1 MGADDHGPA
10 PLPVRTT
17 RHLRPGRHSSPHQL
31 SLPSTAPALVL
42 AVPGSASQESEELA
56 AEIADSAG
64 SSCPGA
70 TITAGYLAGDE
81 NRLTD
86 ILDGLPNGEGSRLPA
101 VVVPLLT
108 SPHPEMDA
116 ALAAA
121 VAASA
126 RPTLV
131 AGHLGPHPFLAE
143 AVHARLSEAG
153 LARAGRSGRISIV
166 TAADGVVVGGIGEPE
181 EALQAAGVVSVLL
194 ASRLTIPAVPAL
206 LNDRFGLRDAAERL
220 QAAHVTRVALA
231 PCVIGPEVPP
241 AAMAAIS
248 AETGLECS
256 PTLGGYPTIG
266 QLVAIRY
273 GAALEDPKLA
283 DVSG

>member
-1 MGADDHGPA
+1 MGAEEYGGS

-17 RHLRPGRHSSPHQL
+17 RYLRPGRHSSPHQL
-31 SLPSTAPALVL
+31 SLPPEAPALVL
-42 AVPGSASQESEELA
+42 AIPGAASAESDQIA
-56 AEIADSAG
+56 AEIAASAG
-64 SSCPGA
+64 NSCPRA
-70 TITAGYLAGDE
+70 TITFGYLEGKE
-81 NRLTD
+81 NLLSELLSGLRSQ
-86 ILDGLPNGEGSRLPA
+86 DGRPPA

-108 SPHPEMDA
+108 CPYPEVDEQI
-116 ALAAA
+116 AAA
-121 VAASA
+121 VAAA
-126 RPTLV
+126 KVPILV
-131 AGHLGPHPFLAE
+131 AEHLGVHPFLAE

-153 LARAGRSGRISIV
+153 LARAGRAGRISVV

-181 EALQAAGVVSVLL
+181 EALAAAGVVAVLL

-206 LNDRFGLRDAAERL
+206 LNDRFGLRNAAERL
-220 QAAHVTRVALA
+220 QAAQVTRVVVA